1 MQNMGLIVSA
11 LGVVVALLRLL
22 WDVWKLRS
30 GGSGYEFIFGRSAR
44 GGALHYLKALEGD
57 DGYFDNVPS
66 VGALREGLARGLVEE
81 IVRSYSKK
89 RHRIISG
96 TFDTLAAL
104 AFSVGSAYWL
114 IVLVEEWFEGLG
126 EARLV
131 QVVLAGLGFVARG
144 FALFEFILLI
154 GLVVY
159 IIRVSYLRIL
169 SWRYRKV
176 SQARE
181 VPISYVREL
190 ISAKKPFLFMDAT
203 LCSGYYSVVTDQCSA
218 VRSLL
223 ATAYAGGDACELRRT
238 ELGQVKEKGYK
249 ECVIRLVSAFVQQCI
264 GGRGEDVTVFVFSEY
279 GVTSVEVANVLCNQG
294 FVAYDLGHVSDRER
308 IFMRRVTQMTLLW
321 ECDLMQVK

>member
-1 MQNMGLIVSA
+1 MQNMELIVSA
-11 LGVVVALLRLL
+11 LGVGVGLLRLI
-22 WDVWKLRS
+22 WDVWISRS

-66 VGALREGLARGLVEE
+66 AGALREGLARGLVEE
-81 IVRSYSKK
+81 IARSYSKK

-96 TFDTLAAL
+96 TFDTLVAL
-104 AFSVGSAYWL
+104 AFSVGSAYCL
-114 IVLVEEWFEGLG
+114 IVLVEEWLKGLG
-126 EARLV
+126 ETRLV
-131 QVVLAGLGFVARG
+131 QAVLFVAPG

-159 IIRVSYLRIL
+159 MLRVSYLRIL
-169 SWRYRKV
+169 SRRYRKV

-190 ISAKKPFLFMDAT
+190 ISTKKRFLFMDAT
-203 LCSGYYSVVTDQCSA
+203 LCSGYYPVMTDQCSA

-223 ATAYAGGDACELRRT
+223 TVAYAEGDACKLRRT

-249 ECVIRLVSAFVQQCI
+249 ECVIRLVSAFVQRFI
-264 GGRGEDVTVFVFSEY
+264 EGRGEDVTVFVFSEY
-279 GVTSVEVANVLCNQG
+279 GVTSVEVVNALCNQG

-308 IFMRRVTQMTLLW
+308 IFMRSITQMTLLW

>member
-22 WDVWKLRS
+22 WDVWKPRS

-81 IVRSYSKK
+81 IARSYSKK

-114 IVLVEEWFEGLG
+114 IVLVEEWFKGLG
-126 EARLV
+126 KARLV
-131 QVVLAGLGFVARG
+131 QAVLARLGFVAQG

-159 IIRVSYLRIL
+159 MLRVFYLRIR
-169 SWRYRKV
+169 SRRYRKV

-190 ISAKKPFLFMDAT
+190 ISTKKRFLFMDAT
-203 LCSGYYSVVTDQCSA
+203 LCSGYYPVMTDQCSA

-223 ATAYAGGDACELRRT
+223 TAAYAEGDACKLRRT

-249 ECVIRLVSAFVQQCI
+249 ECVIRLVSAFVQRFTE
-264 GGRGEDVTVFVFSEY
+264 GRGEDVTVFVFSEY
-279 GVTSVEVANVLCNQG
+279 GVTSVEVVNALCNQG

-308 IFMRRVTQMTLLW
+308 IFMRSITQMTLLW

>member
-11 LGVVVALLRLL
+11 LGVGIALLRLL
-22 WDVWKLRS
+22 WDVWKSRS

-44 GGALHYLKALEGD
+44 GGALHYLKVLEGD

-66 VGALREGLARGLVEE
+66 AGALREGLAHGLVEE

-89 RHRIISG
+89 RHRVISG

-104 AFSVGSAYWL
+104 AFSVSSAYWL
-114 IVLVEEWFEGLG
+114 IVLVEEWFKGLG

-131 QVVLAGLGFVARG
+131 RAVLAGVGFVAPG
-144 FALFEFILLI
+144 FALLDLILLI
-154 GLVVY
+154 GLLVYMLRVV
-159 IIRVSYLRIL
+159 YLRIR

-181 VPISYVREL
+181 FPISYVREL
-190 ISAKKPFLFMDAT
+190 ISSKKRFLFMDAT
-203 LCSGYYSVVTDQCSA
+203 LCSGYYPVVTGQCSA

-223 ATAYAGGDACELRRT
+223 AAAYAGGDACELRRT
-238 ELGQVKEKGYK
+238 ELDQVKEKGYK
-249 ECVIRLVSAFVQQCI
+249 ESVIRLVSAFVQQFI

-279 GVTSVEVANVLCNQG
+279 GVTSVEVVNALCNQG
-294 FVAYDLGHVSDRER
+294 FVAYDLGHISDRER
-308 IFMRRVTQMTLLW
+308 IFMRSITQMTLLW

>member
-11 LGVVVALLRLL
+11 LGVGIAFLRLL
-22 WDVWKLRS
+22 WDVWSSRS
-30 GGSGYEFIFGRSAR
+30 GGSGYGFIFGRSAR

-66 VGALREGLARGLVEE
+66 AGALREGLARGLVEG

-89 RHRIISG
+89 RHRVISG

-104 AFSVGSAYWL
+104 AFYVGSAYCL
-114 IVLVEEWFEGLG
+114 IVLVKEWFNGLG
-126 EARLV
+126 KARLV
-131 QVVLAGLGFVARG
+131 QAVLAGLDFVATG
-144 FALFEFILLI
+144 FALFELILLI

-159 IIRVSYLRIL
+159 MLRVSYLRIRAR
-169 SWRYRKV
+169 WYRKA

-181 VPISYVREL
+181 VPISYVSEL
-190 ISAKKPFLFMDAT
+190 ISTKKRFLFMDAT
-203 LCSGYYSVVTDQCSA
+203 LCSGYYPVVTDQCSA

-223 ATAYAGGDACELRRT
+223 AAAYSGGNACELRRT

-249 ECVIRLVSAFVQQCI
+249 ECVIRLVSAFVQQFI
-264 GGRGEDVTVFVFSEY
+264 GGRDEDVTLFVFSEY
-279 GVTSVEVANVLCNQG
+279 GVTSVEVVNALCNQG

-308 IFMRRVTQMTLLW
+308 IFMRSITQMTLLW
-321 ECDLMQVK
+321 DCDLMGVK

>member
-11 LGVVVALLRLL
+11 LGVGIAFLRLL
-22 WDVWKLRS
+22 WDVWISRS
-30 GGSGYEFIFGRSAR
+30 GGGGYEFIFGRSAR
-44 GGALHYLKALEGD
+44 GGALHYLKVLEGD

-66 VGALREGLARGLVEE
+66 AGTLREGLARGLVEE

-89 RHRIISG
+89 RHRVISG

-114 IVLVEEWFEGLG
+114 IVLVEEWFKGLG
-126 EARLV
+126 EALLV
-131 QVVLAGLGFVARG
+131 RAVLAVLGLAAPCL
-144 FALFEFILLI
+144 ALFASILLI
-154 GLVVY
+154 GLGAY
-159 IIRVSYLRIL
+159 MLRVFYMQNRSR
-169 SWRYRKV
+169 RYRKV

-190 ISAKKPFLFMDAT
+190 ICTKKRFLFMDAT
-203 LCSGYYSVVTDQCSA
+203 LRSGYYPVVADQCSA

-223 ATAYAGGDACELRRT
+223 TVAYAGADVCELRRT
-238 ELGQVKEKGYK
+238 ELRQVKEKCYK
-249 ECVIRLVSAFVQQCI
+249 ECVIRLVSAFVQQFI

-279 GVTSVEVANVLCNQG
+279 GVTSVEVVNALCNLG
-294 FVAYDLGHVSDRER
+294 FVAYDLGRVSDRER
-308 IFMRRVTQMTLLW
+308 IFMRSITQTTLLW

>member
-22 WDVWKLRS
+22 WDVWKSRS

-81 IVRSYSKK
+81 IVCSYSKK

-114 IVLVEEWFEGLG
+114 IVLVEEWFKGLG
-126 EARLV
+126 EAR
-131 QVVLAGLGFVARG
+131 LAGLGFVAPG

-159 IIRVSYLRIL
+159 MIRVSYLRIL

-181 VPISYVREL
+181 VPI
-190 ISAKKPFLFMDAT
+190 
-203 LCSGYYSVVTDQCSA
+203 
-218 VRSLL
+218 
-223 ATAYAGGDACELRRT
+223 GGVN
-238 ELGQVKEKGYK
+238 G
-249 ECVIRLVSAFVQQCI
+249 
-264 GGRGEDVTVFVFSEY
+264 
-279 GVTSVEVANVLCNQG
+279 
-294 FVAYDLGHVSDRER
+294 
-308 IFMRRVTQMTLLW
+308 W
-321 ECDLMQVK
+321 